1 MCRAVGVSV
10 NTDIDN
16 QGSSSRLVRM
26 EADHMRLF
34 RWGMLLLV
42 YFAVAFSGLAWER
55 VHDLGIGFDAA
66 PLGASI
72 LVLLFVAY
80 VFQQARSLSHLRSDG
95 KYEQSAGDTLQSA
108 EEAD

>member
-1 MCRAVGVSV
+1 
-10 NTDIDN
+10 
-16 QGSSSRLVRM
+16 
-26 EADHMRLF
+26 MRLF

-80 VFQQARSLSHLRSDG
+80 VFQQAQTLARFRSRGNPELPASDALH
-95 KYEQSAGDTLQSA
+95 STDDS
-108 EEAD
+108 D